1 MTEPTKL
8 RNPTEYH
15 LMAKKAN
22 AEEQMDF
29 VDGFSH
35 QFLSPVSNSPLH
47 DFDDLDFRKSRK
59 MQQPLRGPD
68 MMAEESPS
76 DYSLASGAEDLFGSP
91 PSSSYLGAVDI
102 HQHPH
107 RGSTGS
113 IRHNGTGSA
122 LQSYMVLP
130 GEASFPMSAPAN
142 IGYDFMNATSF
153 PSGHMHPT
161 MALQQQHQQHH
172 HHHPHQQQGLSVQP
186 SSNSRSFEEDYAMQ
200 MNGSLQ
206 HVSSLRSLQA
216 MMEKRRRRRESHNAV
231 ERRRRE
237 NINERIQELGTLL
250 PEAMLEDIT
259 SGGNGGPSNKPNK
272 GAILRKSVE
281 HLRMLQQ
288 EVDTYQQR
296 VKELESLLQ
305 KYKQDQRY

>member
-22 AEEQMDF
+22 VEDQMDY
-29 VDGFSH
+29 VDGYSH
-35 QFLSPVSNSPLH
+35 QFLSPVSSSPLH

-59 MQQPLRGPD
+59 VQSLRGSD

-76 DYSLASGAEDLFGSP
+76 DYSLASGGEDIFGSP
-91 PSSSYLGAVDI
+91 MSSSFVGPVDI
-102 HQHPH
+102 HHQHNPHHH

-113 IRHNGTGSA
+113 IRHSGTGSA
-122 LQSYMVLP
+122 LQSYMLLP

-142 IGYDFMNATSF
+142 IGYDFLNGTSF
-153 PSGHMHPT
+153 PSGHMHPGL
-161 MALQQQHQQHH
+161 ALQQQ
-172 HHHPHQQQGLSVQP
+172 QQQQALSVQP
-186 SSNSRSFEEDYAMQ
+186 TSNPRSFEEDYAMQ
-200 MNGSLQ
+200 MN
-206 HVSSLRSLQA
+206 LQA

-250 PEAMLEDIT
+250 PEAMLDDIT

-288 EVDTYQQR
+288 EIEAYQQR
-296 VKELESLLQ
+296 VKDLEVLLE
-305 KYKQDQRY
+305 KYKQEQRYHA